1 MAYTFPMP
9 VTQFFNLLP
18 IQQLDMDCPEQMQE
32 SQTGKG
38 EKASAELGP
47 QLWTGDVRFGVMTV
61 AESAQV
67 SGLLDVL
74 RPAGRSFYAYD
85 ARRRFP
91 IADPTGS
98 ILGASAPVI
107 ASLPNAREMTI
118 SGLPAGYVL
127 SIGDYLAFDYG
138 TPARRALHVLVSAA
152 VANGAGITP
161 VFEVSPMVRPGAVV
175 ATAVTLI
182 RASCK
187 AVLVK
192 GSVTKGAS
200 KSGINRDTGF
210 RFEQTL
216 GTA

>member
-1 MAYTFPMP
+1 MAFTFPLP
-9 VTQFFNLLP
+9 ITQFFNLLP
-18 IQQLDMDCPEQMQE
+18 IADIMFDAPEQMQE

-38 EKASAELGP
+38 EKMSFELAP
-47 QLWTGDVRFGVMTV
+47 QLWVGDVKFGAMTV
-61 AESAQV
+61 TESAQV
-67 SGLLDVL
+67 SGLLDIL
-74 RPAGRSFYAYD
+74 RPAGRTFFAYD
-85 ARRRFP
+85 PRRRFP
-91 IADPTGS
+91 LTDPTGS

-138 TPARRALHVLVSAA
+138 TPARRALHQLVQGV
-152 VANGAGITP
+152 VANGAGLTP
-161 VFEVSPMVRPGAVV
+161 VFEVSPMVRPGAAV
-175 ATAVTLI
+175 AAPVTLI

-192 GSVTKGAS
+192 GSVSKGTS
-200 KSGINRDTGF
+200 KSGISRDMAF

-216 GTA
+216 GA